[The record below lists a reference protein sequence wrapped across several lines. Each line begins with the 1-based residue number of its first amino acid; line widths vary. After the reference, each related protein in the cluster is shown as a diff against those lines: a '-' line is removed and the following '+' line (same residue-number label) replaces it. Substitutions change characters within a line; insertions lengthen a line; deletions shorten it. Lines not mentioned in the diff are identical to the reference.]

1 MSRYGLIEYLER
13 EPITKQSAVLEEK
26 LGDLY
31 FSQTKNSEAIEAFDK
46 ALKLNPS
53 PQQRIRVMLNL
64 ARTLNLSH
72 RQQEAF
78 ATYQGFLR
86 DFPDYPD
93 LTVVYHKLLPL
104 ANSLGKIRRPNF
116 I

>member
-1 MSRYGLIEYLER
+1 
-13 EPITKQSAVLEEK
+13 
-26 LGDLY
+26 
-31 FSQTKNSEAIEAFDK
+31 
-46 ALKLNPS
+46 
-53 PQQRIRVMLNL
+53 MLNL

-93 LTVVYHKLLPL
+93 LTTVYHKLLPL
-104 ANSLGKIRRPNF
+104 ANSLGKSQEAEFYLSEINRLTEALPTRP
-116 I
+116 